1 MRKVKA
7 LCLLLVAIFVFGCFV
22 FPDKTAPVTAT
33 ASTDIVTA
41 PLKDL
46 IYDIYDEGDRKT
58 VAISGYTGNDKK
70 IIVPATIEG
79 YPVTYLAQSSFGDSK
94 TLEYI
99 ELPANV
105 EYIETGLF
113 DSSLALKEIAISSKN
128 KYYTCVN
135 GILYNKDKTTL
146 MAFPAGRGGSF
157 TVPKSVVTI
166 ADQAFYYCY
175 LLENVKMYNNVR
187 SIGSYAFAMC
197 WNLKSLRLSDNL
209 QILGYKALYNC
220 KSLSEIHLP
229 YTLKTIGRDALVG
242 GIDSDD
248 NVFYYTTK
256 GIYYV
261 KGSPAEKYVKS
272 LDLPTKYLKTETRTI
287 TDIATNTVLH
297 DSAGAFPK
305 SGKLDLSVKVL
316 SNSTYSDLLPCRY
329 AKMLA
334 YKIAFLKDGKEYT
347 LPKASVIE
355 FGKLGSSAIP
365 TATKIYVMR
374 GGTLVE
380 RTRAP
385 QAAFVGTTLT
395 YPDTYVV
402 TTNNDFS
409 LKGDIDG
416 DGTRTIYDA
425 RFALCIAA
433 GLVKDLTSAQRS
445 TANVDGTAGIKTG
458 DAREILRYAA
468 GIK

>member
-1 MRKVKA
+1 MRKVKM
-7 LCLLLVAIFVFGCFV
+7 LCLLMVAIFVLGCFV
-22 FPDKTAPVTAT
+22 FPEKSAPITAT
-33 ASTDIVTA
+33 ASTDIVTV

-46 IYDIYDEGDRKT
+46 IYDIYDEGNRKT
-58 VAISGYTGNDKK
+58 VAITGYIGNDKK
-70 IIVPATIEG
+70 IIVPSKIEG
-79 YPVTYLAQSSFGDSK
+79 YPVTQITQSSFGDSK

-113 DSSLALKEIAISSKN
+113 DSSLALKEIAIASTN

-135 GILYNKDKTTL
+135 GVLYNKDKTTL

-187 SIGSYAFAMC
+187 SIGTYTFAMC

-209 QILGYKALYNC
+209 RILGYRALYNC
-220 KSLSEIHLP
+220 RSLAEIHLP
-229 YTLKTIGRDALVG
+229 YTLKTIGKEALMG

-261 KGSPAEKYVKS
+261 KGSPAERYVKD
-272 LDLPTKYLKTETRTI
+272 LHLPTKYLKTETRTI

-297 DSAGAFPK
+297 DSAGIFPK

-316 SNSTYSDLLPCRY
+316 SNSTYSALLPCRY
-329 AKMLA
+329 TKMLA
-334 YKIAFLKDGKEYT
+334 YKIAFMKDGKEYT
-347 LPKASVIE
+347 LPQACVIQ
-355 FGKLGSSAIP
+355 FNGLSGAIP
-365 TATKIYVMR
+365 TATKVYLLR
-374 GGTLVE
+374 DGKLVE
-380 RTRAP
+380 KTRAP
-385 QAAFVGTTLT
+385 QSAFIGTSFS
-395 YPDTYVV
+395 YPDTFVV

-416 DGTRTIYDA
+416 DGTRSVYDV
-425 RFALCIAA
+425 RFALCLAA
-433 GLVKDLTSAQRS
+433 GLVTKNVTSAQLT
-445 TANVDGTAGIKTG
+445 TANVDGTAGIKTS